1 MTTTAPGSASACAR
15 AATFGTSPNISPVA
29 STTTGPESI
38 AMRAASAGLPVSA
51 FLRFSSASAR
61 WIASAARTARSAS
74 FSCATG

>member
-1 MTTTAPGSASACAR
+1 VTTTEPGSASACAR
-15 AATFGTSPNISPVA
+15 AAIFGTSPKISPEA

-38 AMRAASAGLPVSA
+38 ATRAASAGVPEPV
-51 FLRFSSASAR
+51 FFRFNSASAL